1 MTKVSLLQ
9 ASNGRLCG
17 YEISGHSGYAP
28 RGEDIVCAALSFF
41 GTTCCNAL
49 ESVAGVKP
57 QTSVDEEK
65 GHLKVVVPESQ
76 LSNNTDVIFALFKQG
91 ISDLSD
97 SYPKYVS
104 IL

>member
-1 MTKVSLLQ
+1 MTKVSLLK
-9 ASNGRLCG
+9 APNGRVYG

-28 RGEDIVCAALSFF
+28 SGQDIVCAALSFL
-41 GTTCCNAL
+41 GTTCCNSL

-57 QTSVDEEK
+57 QASVNEEK
-65 GHLKVVVPESQ
+65 GYLRVEVRESQ
-76 LSNNTDVIFALFKQG
+76 LNDKTDVIFALFQQG
-91 ISDLSD
+91 IGDLSA